1 MTFVF
6 AAIGVVATAA
16 AIAWAWTRSA
26 QDRRDKK

>member
-16 AIAWAWTRSA
+16 AIAWAFTRSHDK
-26 QDRRDKK
+26 DRK

>member
-16 AIAWAWTRSA
+16 VIAWAWTKSA
-26 QDRRDKK
+26 QDKDKK